1 MHDDLWDLMS
11 GIFVPRERPA
21 DWGDW
26 PRPLDDADQPQV
38 ERDPPDRPGTRCGAE
53 RQGSPVHRPGLGQ

>member
-1 MHDDLWDLMS
+1 MDWIRDWTRWL
-11 GIFVPRERPA
+11 RRPG
-21 DWGDW
+21 DWGNW

-53 RQGSPVHRPGLGQ
+53 R